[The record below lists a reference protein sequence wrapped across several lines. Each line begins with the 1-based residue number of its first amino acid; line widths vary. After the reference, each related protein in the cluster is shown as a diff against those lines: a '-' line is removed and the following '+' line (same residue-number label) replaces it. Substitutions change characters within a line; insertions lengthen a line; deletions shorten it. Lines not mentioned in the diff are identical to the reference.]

1 MAENRFTDGN
11 KITIPL
17 NVSESFK
24 SSIGAKNNLNLKR
37 LSPEAKEWCNSQN
50 ITPPFLWE
58 YYVSKGL
65 DYFEHPICPNCKSIL
80 PKEKLLH
87 KVEYRFCCEKC
98 RFSSIGSQ
106 LALEKRKKTNFE
118 KYGVENVAKTD
129 WATQKRKKTN
139 LKKYGVAEYTQT
151 EEYKK
156 KSKETSL
163 ERYGTESP
171 NQSEVV
177 KKRKEESC
185 LKNFG
190 AKNPFESEIIQA
202 KIIGTNLKRYGATNP
217 NKSKEVREKIRQT
230 NQERYGCDCYSFQD
244 KAMRENMF
252 TQSLIQHR
260 TKYYE
265 TFLKGLKKRNI
276 SLLSDKE
283 QYINGDFTE
292 LKCEI
297 CGTVWKEEKTNPR
310 VIFCP
315 HCDHSQSSCGEKEI
329 LQFVKSLGF
338 DCVANERNILDGK
351 ELDVYIP
358 EKKIAFEYDGN
369 YWHNS
374 SFKDKNYHQK
384 KTLECKERGIRLIHI
399 FEYEWET
406 KRDKLENLIKSALG
420 MFEKRI
426 YARNCEVKEIDS
438 ETYKDFLDEY
448 HIQDSINSPIRY
460 GLFDEDELVSVI
472 GFGKS
477 RFKKDE
483 IELHRYCVKNGYSII
498 GGFSKLIKHS
508 GIKNFIS
515 FVDLAHF
522 SGEGYKKLGFK
533 EIEITKPNYVYVKEK
548 EVLTRIVCQKHK
560 LVKVLG
566 ENFDEKLSET
576 ENMVLNGWNKIYD
589 CGNLKMCYN
598 S

>member
-1 MAENRFTDGN
+1 MTENRFTDGN
-11 KITIPL
+11 KIIIPL
-17 NVSESFK
+17 NVLESFK
-24 SSIGAKNNLNLKR
+24 ASIGTKNNLNMKR
-37 LSPEAKEWCNSQN
+37 LSPEAKEWCNAQN
-50 ITPPFLWE
+50 ITPSFLLE

-80 PKEKLLH
+80 PKEKLPH
-87 KVEYRFCCEKC
+87 NREYKFCCQNC
-98 RFSSIGSQ
+98 RTSSIALN
-106 LALEKRKKTNFE
+106 LASEKRKKTNLE
-118 KYGVENVAKTD
+118 KYGVENVAQTN
-129 WATQKRKKTN
+129 WATEKRKNTN

-171 NQSEVV
+171 NQSAAV

-185 LKNFG
+185 LKKFG
-190 AKNPFESEIIQA
+190 VKNPLVDKGVQE
-202 KIIGTNLKRYGATNP
+202 KIKETNLKKYGATNP
-217 NKSKEVREKIRQT
+217 NKSEKIKEKIRLT
-230 NQERYGCDCYSFQD
+230 NQKRYGCDCYSFQD

-252 TQSLIQHR
+252 NLSLIQHR

-276 SLLSDKE
+276 SLLSDRE

-315 HCDHSQSSCGEKEI
+315 QCDHSKTSCGEKEI

-338 DCVANERNILDGK
+338 ECVANERNILEGK

-358 EKKIAFEYDGN
+358 EKKIALEYDGN

-374 SFKDKNYHQK
+374 SFKDSTYHQK

-399 FEYEWET
+399 FEYEWEI

-420 MFEKRI
+420 IFEKRI
-426 YARNCEVKEIDS
+426 FARNCEVKEIDS
-438 ETYKDFLDEY
+438 KIYKDFLDEY

-477 RFKKDE
+477 RFKDGE
-483 IELHRYCVKNGYSII
+483 IELQRFCVRGNYCVV

-508 GIKNFIS
+508 GIKNFVS
-515 FVDLAHF
+515 FVDFAHF
-522 SGEGYKKLGFK
+522 NGDGYKKLGFK
-533 EIEITKPNYVYVKEK
+533 EIEITRPNYVYVKEK
-548 EVLTRIVCQKHK
+548 EVLSRFVCQKHK

-598 S
+598 A